1 MYFEDDH
8 IMLEQRGCDA
18 SILGDY
24 QNLTGPSPKH
34 STVSDFVLSRGVGL
48 DDLQR
53 SLFTSRIL

>member
-1 MYFEDDH
+1 
-8 IMLEQRGCDA
+8 MLEQRGCDA

-53 SLFTSRIL
+53 SLSTSRIL